1 MTFDSNNHVFLE
13 TPNMLNLLIKQCE
26 TRCVAQCCGL
36 EAFNFSPLN
45 IAFFFTVN
53 ELKPECISKENV
65 KRVKSEL
72 KILHESSLILT
83 EDEYGDI
90 GFLKAIKR
98 PISRQELKRLCEE
111 IEYNIDVARNLV
123 LDMQSKRYKKP

>member
-1 MTFDSNNHVFLE
+1 MDSNKNVSLE
-13 TPNMLNLLIKQCE
+13 IPNMLSLLIEQCE

-65 KRVKSEL
+65 IRVKKEL
-72 KILHESSLILT
+72 KNLQKNSLTLT
-83 EDEYGDI
+83 EDKHGDI

-98 PISRQELKRLCEE
+98 PISRQQLKYLCEE
-111 IEYNIDVARNLV
+111 IEHNIDVARNLV
-123 LDMQSKRYKKP
+123 LDMQTKRYKKP

>member
-1 MTFDSNNHVFLE
+1 MTLNSSENAFLE
-13 TPNMLNLLIKQCE
+13 TPHMLNLLIEQCE

-72 KILHESSLILT
+72 KILHKNSLNLT
-83 EDEYGDI
+83 EDEHGDI
-90 GFLKAIKR
+90 GSLKAIKR

-111 IEYNIDVARNLV
+111 IEHNIDVARNLV
-123 LDMQSKRYKKP
+123 LDMQTKRYKNS

>member
-53 ELKPECISKENV
+53 ELKPECISKERKAQCALV
-65 KRVKSEL
+65 RVIWVLFRALWERALTSFAVSGMKSHSVL
-72 KILHESSLILT
+72 ALT
-83 EDEYGDI
+83 GRDG
-90 GFLKAIKR
+90 
-98 PISRQELKRLCEE
+98 
-111 IEYNIDVARNLV
+111 
-123 LDMQSKRYKKP
+123 